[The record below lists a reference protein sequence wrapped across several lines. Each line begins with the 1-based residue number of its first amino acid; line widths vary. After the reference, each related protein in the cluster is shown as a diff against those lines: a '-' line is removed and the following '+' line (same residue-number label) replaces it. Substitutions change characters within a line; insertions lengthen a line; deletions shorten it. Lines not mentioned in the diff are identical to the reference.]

1 MGLLTNTFDS
11 SSSRLNSLIH
21 WFIIGGLIFFLLLSA
36 QPLCGES
43 YPYATLPHEPYPYTT
58 LPIKSKFE
66 EGKLEPFGLLATFDQ
81 PGSGQVSFQKSV
93 LEYESGSG
101 SWLVTRT
108 NELQNVINSRWVWK
122 PLEGRE
128 FIIEAWNA
136 RPDRVGHTAMIIFRD
151 GKVYQSRYPVEF
163 FLMNFDPYKTDWV
176 TVQMI
181 IDYTIPEIREL
192 SINGYHFSH
201 LQICDEPIGAA
212 NGFWQMQI
220 FLPRS
225 SGVLVKDMQAWK

>member
-1 MGLLTNTFDS
+1 MV
-11 SSSRLNSLIH
+11 H
-21 WFIIGGLIFFLLLSA
+21 WLGVAVLIFVLFFSVPPVANDYFSDPSFPQLPSG
-36 QPLCGES
+36 P
-43 YPYATLPHEPYPYTT
+43 YPYATLP
-58 LPIKSKFE
+58 IKSRFE
-66 EGKLEPFGLLATFDQ
+66 EGTLEPFGLLAAFNSS
-81 PGSGQVSFQKSV
+81 GSGQVSFQDSYLK
-93 LEYESGSG
+93 YESGSW

-108 NELQNVINSRWVWK
+108 NELQNVINAKWVWK
-122 PLEGRE
+122 PMEGRE

-151 GKVYQSRYPVEF
+151 GKVYQSRHPVEF
-163 FLMNFDPYKTDWV
+163 YLMSFDPYKTDWV